1 MRIKQLGILFLA
13 FLCVPIHVQAKEGNA
28 SSAKIIIS
36 SEAENVDEEFA
47 YVLADKDGKECDRI
61 KIQSG
66 KEGSFTVAATEPG
79 VESFTVTQVPG
90 TDAAASY
97 DKTVYC
103 VDVYTTIEND
113 VMKSKPIIYVKGTAA
128 KSDKCRF
135 LNKKP
140 APVIEKQEK
149 PAEPEKKKT
158 VWENITEVIKTGEG
172 SNLGLWLAAAFA
184 SVAGILLLVIR
195 KRKNGEPKL

>member
-1 MRIKQLGILFLA
+1 MRIKQLGVLLLA
-13 FLCVPIHVQAKEGNA
+13 FFCMPVCVQAKEGNTPE
-28 SSAKIIIS
+28 AKIIVS
-36 SEAENVDEEFA
+36 SEAENMDEEFT
-47 YVLADKDGKECDRI
+47 YVLTDKDEKEADQI
-61 KIQSG
+61 KIRSG
-66 KEGSFTVAATEPG
+66 KEGSFTVAVTEPG

-103 VDVYTTIEND
+103 VDVYTTIENG
-113 VMKSKPIIYVKGTAA
+113 VMKSEPIIYIKGTAA

-149 PAEPEKKKT
+149 PAEPEKEKT

-195 KRKNGEPKL
+195 KRKNEEPKL